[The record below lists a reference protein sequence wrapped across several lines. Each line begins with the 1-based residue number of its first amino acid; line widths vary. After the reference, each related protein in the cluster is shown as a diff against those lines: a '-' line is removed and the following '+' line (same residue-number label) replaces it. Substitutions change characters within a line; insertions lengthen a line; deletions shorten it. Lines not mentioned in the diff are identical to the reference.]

1 MHAPTNLGA
10 LVDPALLAP
19 GAPARI
25 ALIDTSAQPAREW
38 TYPAF
43 DALCSAV
50 ARGLERVAPALG
62 LARGDRI
69 AILAANSAEFLAT
82 ACGIMRAGFVCVPVN
97 YKFPQA
103 TIDYIAADCGAKLLF
118 CDRARAA
125 QAPAGLP
132 QVRLDTT
139 DDGHDAATA
148 AARAVQAWLA
158 TQATGIT
165 VNTGATSTT
174 SPTGT
179 TGATGATGAA
189 VATAANPPSAAPA
202 PTAGQPMP
210 FDAFIDPGAHTP
222 VTPHNSGDP
231 REPAIFLY
239 TSGSTGRPKGVVLSH
254 ASHLWVTERR
264 TQGQSLSQHRLLVAA
279 PLYHMN
285 GLAMAQLS
293 LRAGS
298 TLVLMPQFDARAY
311 IDAIERYRC
320 TWLTAVPPMLAMM
333 LQEQEAM
340 ARADFSSVRI
350 VRMGSAPV
358 SDALLERIHAAIP
371 QATLTNGY
379 GTTECAMVIYGP
391 HPRGLP
397 QPAMSV
403 GYPNPA
409 VQLRLVDGENVDAE
423 EGVLQVKTPA
433 VMNGYHGQPEAT
445 RRVFTEDGYYITGD
459 IFRRDADGFHTFVGR
474 ADDMFVCGGENIYP
488 GQVEKVLEQHPAVEQ
503 ACCIPV
509 PDDIKGTKPVAFVI
523 PKAGAQVDEDTLK
536 RHALALAP
544 AYMHPRRVWIVEAFP
559 LAGTNKIDRKAVTTD
574 AMARLGEKAAG

>member
-125 QAPAGLP
+125 QAPTSLP

-158 TQATGIT
+158 TGAA
-165 VNTGATSTT
+165 GATLA
-174 SPTGT
+174 TGT
-179 TGATGATGAA
+179 TGATGSTGAT
-189 VATAANPPSAAPA
+189 VATVANPPSAAPA

-264 TQGQSLSQHRLLVAA
+264 TQGQSLSQHRVLVAA

>member
-125 QAPAGLP
+125 QAPTSLP

-158 TQATGIT
+158 A
-165 VNTGATSTT
+165 GAT
-174 SPTGT
+174 
-179 TGATGATGAA
+179 
-189 VATAANPPSAAPA
+189 VANPPPAAPA
-202 PTAGQPMP
+202 PAAGQPMP

-222 VTPHNSGDP
+222 VTPHNSDGH

-264 TQGQSLSQHRLLVAA
+264 TQGQSLSQHRVLVAA

-509 PDDIKGTKPVAFVI
+509 PDDIKGMKPVAFVI